1 MSLTAKLALQQLS
14 IARKRTMWTIL
25 GIGISI
31 AMITA
36 VNGFASSAMAMF
48 SARGRVMH
56 ISERTGVLLIATV
69 LGGIIAMASI
79 IVISNAFRVS
89 ANERLRQFGLLKSVG
104 ATKKQIAASVMY
116 EAVFLSVVGLPIGL
130 VMGLFTQFIAT
141 TLANR
146 MLEPINLLFIESVD
160 QVHFPFVI
168 SGVAMAL
175 AAVGAFA
182 VIMISAWLPARK
194 AAKVPAVAAI
204 VQSEGF
210 KMKKSPKFSFARL
223 LFGFEGR
230 LAAGQLRRSSR
241 SFRASVVSITI
252 SIVLLLASASA
263 HVNLMRQAEMMYSNV
278 NANVRMSF
286 HTQLTGVRW
295 DADTGT
301 WENIINYD
309 EYGNLP
315 SICPSAIQQLTEGL
329 RTVPGTVVRGY
340 GYTNYRVDQ
349 PMGDSNRIRLVT
361 VEPELYATLASMAG
375 VAQGSNIL
383 INAQRADDIWGVT
396 RETHPFSYMVGT
408 YLTIHRAE
416 SWSMFFGS
424 TDVETE
430 ICNTRRDIYIH
441 GQVTSVPD
449 VMLYQ
454 SFFVPTIVVPE
465 VKLGGYQF
473 FILAEDPGGFL
484 ADFRLSDD
492 RDLINVGSRMG
503 ASSGVNEM
511 EVLAGIARVFIYG
524 FVGMLML
531 ISATSVISTISTNTR
546 LRLREFAILAS
557 VGMTRGGIGK
567 MLALESLLCSMRAL
581 LFGLPLGL
589 LAAYGVYHGTQM
601 DRVRFSFILPWQAML
616 LSIAGVFALTFVT
629 TMFSASRL
637 RGENIIEAIR

>member
-25 GIGISI
+25 GISTSI

-36 VNGFASSAMAMF
+36 VNGFTSSAIAMF
-48 SARGRVMH
+48 TARGRVMH
-56 ISERTGVLLIATV
+56 VWERSSILLIAAV
-69 LGGIIAMASI
+69 LGGIIAVASV

-104 ATKKQIAASVMY
+104 ATKKQITASVMY
-116 EAVFLSVVGLPIGL
+116 EGVFLCIVGLPIGL

-141 TLANR
+141 SLANR
-146 MLEPINLLFIESVD
+146 MLEPINRLFVEGVD
-160 QVHFPFVI
+160 YVNFPFVI
-168 SGVAMAL
+168 SGVAMVL

-210 KMKKSPKFSFARL
+210 KMKRAGRFGLVRL

-230 LAAGQLRRSSR
+230 LAAGQLRRSRR
-241 SFRASVVSITI
+241 SFRASILSITI

-263 HVNLMRQAEMMYSNV
+263 HVNLMRQVDIMYDNI
-278 NANVRMSF
+278 NANVRMTF
-286 HTQLTGVRW
+286 HRQSTGLQW
-295 DADTGT
+295 NNYTET
-301 WENIINYD
+301 WERIFMYD
-309 EYGNLP
+309 EYGLAR
-315 SICPSAIQQLTEGL
+315 ICPYEIKELAETL
-329 RTVPGTVVRGY
+329 RAVPGTDVRGY
-340 GYTNYRVDQ
+340 GQTYYRLDHAVR
-349 PMGDSNRIRLVT
+349 GDSNRIRLIT

-375 VAQGSNIL
+375 VPHGSNII
-383 INAQRADDIWGVT
+383 INAQRGEDIWGIT
-396 RETHPFSYMVGT
+396 RETHPFGHKVGT
-408 YLTIHRAE
+408 ALNIHRAE
-416 SWSMFFGS
+416 SWGFFGDID
-424 TDVETE
+424 TDVEVP
-430 ICNTRRDIYIH
+430 NTRRDIYIH

-454 SFFVPTIVVPE
+454 SFYVPTIVVPE
-465 VKLGGYQF
+465 VALSVYRF
-473 FILAEDPGGFL
+473 FILADNPGDFL
-484 ADFRLSDD
+484 ADFFAGGG
-492 RDLINVGSRMG
+492 RDIVQAGSSIG
-503 ASSGVNEM
+503 AISEFRDADI
-511 EVLAGIARVFIYG
+511 LAGIARVFIYG

-546 LRLREFAILAS
+546 LRLREFAILTS

-581 LFGLPLGL
+581 MFGLPLGL
-589 LAAYGVYHGTQM
+589 AAAWAVYRGTQM

-616 LSIAGVFALTFVT
+616 LSIAGVFILTFVT
-629 TMFSASRL
+629 TMFSASRM